1 MLCGS
6 IVCLAIVDSKI
17 DVVFCCIVFG
27 FFFFKQ
33 KTAYEMRIS
42 DWSSDVCSSDLL
54 DLAIHVP
61 VDDLGHVCAA
71 PGAAEGG
78 ALPHATGDELERAG
92 GDFLARFGDAD
103 DDAFTPAAVAAFER
117 GAHHFGITGRIEA
130 IVGAAVDIGRASG
143 REKGCQYV

>member
-1 MLCGS
+1 
-6 IVCLAIVDSKI
+6 
-17 DVVFCCIVFG
+17 
-27 FFFFKQ
+27 
-33 KTAYEMRIS
+33 MRIS
-42 DWSSDVCSSDLL
+42 DWSSDVCSSDLALARVHQVEALVDLVQRQDVGDHRVDL

-117 GAHHFGITGRIEA
+117 GAHHFGITGQ
-130 IVGAAVDIGRASG
+130 IGRASC
-143 REKGCQYV
+143 RERGCQYV

>member
-1 MLCGS
+1 
-6 IVCLAIVDSKI
+6 
-17 DVVFCCIVFG
+17 
-27 FFFFKQ
+27 
-33 KTAYEMRIS
+33 MRIS
-42 DWSSDVCSSDLL
+42 DWSSDVCSSDL
-54 DLAIHVP
+54 
-61 VDDLGHVCAA
+61 A

-130 IVGAAVDIGRASG
+130 IVGAAVGGLDDLCHRLVA
-143 REKGCQYV
+143 RQAL